1 MATSLV
7 LELNFGALYD
17 AKIAAALTHFAT
29 STRGKP
35 CATQMARRARGAEK
49 TAVVLKILR
58 TPGSR
63 KSRHLLRI
71 SLGGITSLGMP
82 RAVNP
87 SDNPAAK
94 AIRPPTSRP
103 PVIRTFSGV
112 VISVLWKR
120 LRVRNAGSET
130 CAPLSRAIARQAL
143 QTSDASL
150 DAQRLQNDRGF

>member
-7 LELNFGALYD
+7 LELTFAALYD

-35 CATQMARRARGAEK
+35 CATQMARRARGAGK

-71 SLGGITSLGMP
+71 SFGGIPSPGMP
-82 RAVNP
+82 RAVDP
-87 SDNPAAK
+87 SDHRAAQGL
-94 AIRPPTSRP
+94 RPPHSP
-103 PVIRTFSGV
+103 P
-112 VISVLWKR
+112 
-120 LRVRNAGSET
+120 
-130 CAPLSRAIARQAL
+130 
-143 QTSDASL
+143 
-150 DAQRLQNDRGF
+150 